1 MINKEVKMRYTLSD
15 NTWDNK
21 EYEALNKVIES
32 GFFSMGERV
41 ETFEK
46 DFAKKFNTKYAIMSN
61 SGSSANLLAIA
72 ALVYSKK
79 LNAGDE
85 VLVPAV
91 SWSTTYFPL
100 SQHNLKLKFIDIDA
114 NTLNMDVAQVESAIT
129 PKTKAIFAV
138 NLLGNPNDFDAL
150 NSICEKHNLILLEDN
165 CESMGA
171 FYKGKAAGTIG
182 EMGTFSTFYSHHLCT
197 MEGGVTVTDNL
208 ELYHYMLSI
217 RAHGWTRNLPSD
229 SKIYKKKDD
238 VFYESF
244 NFIMPGYNLRP
255 IEMEGALGIEQL
267 KKLDG
272 IISQRRENAK
282 YFISE
287 VKNLEGYRIQ
297 QQKEGSSWFGF
308 AIILEGRNKG
318 KRNGLVALLDKN
330 GIDARPVVAG
340 NFVRNKA
347 VEYLDYEVHGEL
359 KNADYIHDEAFFVGN
374 HSKDNKAHVDNLI
387 NCLKEFTNA

>member
-138 NLLGNPNDFDAL
+138 NL
-150 NSICEKHNLILLEDN
+150 
-165 CESMGA
+165 
-171 FYKGKAAGTIG
+171 
-182 EMGTFSTFYSHHLCT
+182 
-197 MEGGVTVTDNL
+197 
-208 ELYHYMLSI
+208 
-217 RAHGWTRNLPSD
+217 
-229 SKIYKKKDD
+229 
-238 VFYESF
+238 
-244 NFIMPGYNLRP
+244 
-255 IEMEGALGIEQL
+255 
-267 KKLDG
+267 
-272 IISQRRENAK
+272 
-282 YFISE
+282 
-287 VKNLEGYRIQ
+287 
-297 QQKEGSSWFGF
+297 
-308 AIILEGRNKG
+308 
-318 KRNGLVALLDKN
+318 
-330 GIDARPVVAG
+330 
-340 NFVRNKA
+340 
-347 VEYLDYEVHGEL
+347 
-359 KNADYIHDEAFFVGN
+359 
-374 HSKDNKAHVDNLI
+374 
-387 NCLKEFTNA
+387 